1 MGRRATEGGRGHGG
15 ELGVYSNYRR
25 NHLECEKR
33 VLGSVSHS
41 PIHGVR
47 GSVWLLQRMAAYSPR
62 APGDEFCGRQFSVM
76 GRGWFGGMIHVHYM
90 YWALYFW
97 YDISSTSDHRA
108 LDLEVG
114 DP

>member
-15 ELGVYSNYRR
+15 ELGVYSNYGR

-47 GSVWLLQRMAAYSPR
+47 GSVWLLQRMASYSPR
-62 APGDEFCGRQFSVM
+62 APGDQLCGRQFFCD
-76 GRGWFGGMIHVHYM
+76 GKGMVWGDDSSAFHVLG
-90 YWALYFW
+90 ALF
-97 YDISSTSDHRA
+97 
-108 LDLEVG
+108 LV
-114 DP
+114 

>member
-15 ELGVYSNYRR
+15 ELGVYSNYGR

-47 GSVWLLQRMAAYSPR
+47 GSVWLLQRMASYRPR
-62 APGDEFCGRQFSVM
+62 APGDQFCGRQFFCD
-76 GRGWFGGMIHVHYM
+76 GKGMVWGDDSSAFHVLG
-90 YWALYFW
+90 ALF
-97 YDISSTSDHRA
+97 
-108 LDLEVG
+108 LV
-114 DP
+114 